1 VLIWKQLS
9 ETEKFLELGI
19 YLKDLRRIIEHWS
32 IEFAFQ
38 LCYLYIK
45 IHTVDNMK
53 IALTFLSSPTHT
65 RFKKKIKKSKDA
77 CHICYKNSD
86 VKIYFSFHLFEYEY
100 EHIVYTIPIV

>member
-45 IHTVDNMK
+45 IHTVDNIK

-65 RFKKKIKKSKDA
+65 RFKKKIKKSKNQKMPA
-77 CHICYKNSD
+77 ISAI
-86 VKIYFSFHLFEYEY
+86 KILMSKYISLSIYLNMNTN
-100 EHIVYTIPIV
+100 I